1 MLNHTKYEVHNQ
13 AILEKFYVEDSSK
26 LIVQDNFGGK
36 AQEPD
41 FSHTFLIH
49 NRHNIVIIR

>member
-41 FSHTFLIH
+41 FCHTFLIH